1 MAYYVYILQSELD
14 GTFYKGSSE
23 NPVKRLEQ
31 HNLGFTPST
40 RLKRP
45 WKMVYIEELSAKS
58 EMLIREKKLKR
69 GNKDYFQKLI
79 NGDKNILQQFF

>member
-1 MAYYVYILQSELD
+1 
-14 GTFYKGSSE
+14 
-23 NPVKRLEQ
+23 VKRLEQ
-31 HNLGFTPST
+31 HNLGFTLST

-45 WKMVYIEELSAKS
+45 WKMVYIEELPSKS
-58 EMLIREKKLKR
+58 EMLVREKKLKR

>member
-1 MAYYVYILQSELD
+1 MAYYVFILQSDVD
-14 GTFYKGSSE
+14 GTYYKGSTE

-31 HNLGFTPST
+31 HNQGFTVST
-40 RLKRP
+40 RFKRP
-45 WKMVYIEELSAKS
+45 WKMVYVEELPSKS

-79 NGDKNILQQFF
+79 NGNKNIVL

>member
-1 MAYYVYILQSELD
+1 MAYYVYILQSEID
-14 GTFYKGSSE
+14 GTYYKDSTE

-40 RLKRP
+40 RFKRP
-45 WKMVYIEELSAKS
+45 WKMVYIEELPSKS

-79 NGDKNILQQFF
+79 NGNKNIVQQFL